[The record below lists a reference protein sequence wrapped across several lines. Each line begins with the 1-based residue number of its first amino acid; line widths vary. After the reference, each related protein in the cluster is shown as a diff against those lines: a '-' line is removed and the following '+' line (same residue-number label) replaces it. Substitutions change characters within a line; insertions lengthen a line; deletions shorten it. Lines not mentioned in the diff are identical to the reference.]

1 MQMFRFINRDTRRRV
16 WARLFDTCGIFVY
29 QGAVF
34 LAQWTLVMSLECQD
48 ESVGDTEL
56 CVKATGP
63 TYFWILMEAIVF
75 YSYMGS
81 KCIYILFYTCRS
93 SITQR
98 EDTDSDINKQ
108 TQDFLTYEKLNL
120 TWFAFNFVLIV
131 LPPFLMFTVDH
142 ELDGNNLNGKDE
154 SFEFIMY
161 IIWIMHIVQFLAN
174 TEMIVKVKE
183 DEGAAVEGENTEP
196 LMGEEKRSWDF
207 RPAAS

>member
-1 MQMFRFINRDTRRRV
+1 MFRFINRDTRRRV

-34 LAQWTLVMSLECQD
+34 LAQWTLVTSLECQD
-48 ESVGDTEL
+48 ESVGETEL

-142 ELDGNNLNGKDE
+142 EHDGNNLNGKDE

-161 IIWIMHIVQFLAN
+161 IIWVMHIV
-174 TEMIVKVKE
+174 
-183 DEGAAVEGENTEP
+183 
-196 LMGEEKRSWDF
+196 
-207 RPAAS
+207 